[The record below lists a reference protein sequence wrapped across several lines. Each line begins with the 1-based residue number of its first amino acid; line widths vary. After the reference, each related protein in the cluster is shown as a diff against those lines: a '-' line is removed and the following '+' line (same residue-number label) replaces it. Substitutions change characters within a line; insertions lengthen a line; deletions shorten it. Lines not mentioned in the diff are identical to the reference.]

1 METTT
6 NKGYSKNGKRA
17 KSEDF
22 TGALMSTY
30 LKRRVD
36 DLMTI
41 RMTYVKNLG
50 SQPSDDELNY
60 LATITDLASQLR
72 TAVILAERAI
82 YFKTK
87 I

>member
-1 METTT
+1 MEKTKK
-6 NKGYSKNGKRA
+6 NYSLDRVSLEA
-17 KSEDF
+17 RW
-22 TGALMSTY
+22 M
-30 LKRRVD
+30 VD
-36 DLMTI
+36 DLMSL
-41 RMTYVKNLG
+41 RMIYVKNLG
-50 SQPSDDELNY
+50 DKPSDDEIAY